1 MDKMCVADGSYRAGH
16 KSRGVCPQ
24 CEIMVPTTFEIRDIE
39 HEALVILNALM
50 AVCDICGQ
58 IVAIAGGTRVLSKE
72 TRDTT
77 RSALRIP

>member
-1 MDKMCVADGSYRAGH
+1 MYKMCGADGSYRVGR

-39 HEALVILNALM
+39 HEALLMLNALV
-50 AVCDICGQ
+50 AVCDSCGQ

-77 RSALRIP
+77 RSRLRIP